1 MHLFSFIVDC
11 LEALRGRILELG
23 SLTGLASCTLLS
35 QMDEILMYL
44 AAIPN
49 VKITDQQQ
57 TDIICELDRLFAL
70 ANLLEMKSHP
80 NIRNGIVL
88 NANELNREFERIE
101 NEILCLNRFDKERSE
116 VVNAMLAQ
124 VEKKVGEV
132 IDLKKMIRLA
142 MSATEGSHQQ
152 GHWFKCKNGHY
163 YYIGD
168 CGGSVMSS
176 KCPDC
181 KEVVGG
187 SGYRL
192 AAGNTAAPEMLE

>member
-57 TDIICELDRLFAL
+57 TDIIRELDRLFAL

-142 MSATEGSHQQ
+142 LSTTEGSNQQ
-152 GHWFKCKNGHY
+152 GHWYKCRNGHY
-163 YYIGD
+163 YYVGN
-168 CGGSVMSS
+168 CGQFNASS
-176 KCPDC
+176 RCPDC
-181 KEVVGG
+181 KEVVGSG
-187 SGYRL
+187 STRIL
-192 AAGNTAAPEMLE
+192 APEMLQ